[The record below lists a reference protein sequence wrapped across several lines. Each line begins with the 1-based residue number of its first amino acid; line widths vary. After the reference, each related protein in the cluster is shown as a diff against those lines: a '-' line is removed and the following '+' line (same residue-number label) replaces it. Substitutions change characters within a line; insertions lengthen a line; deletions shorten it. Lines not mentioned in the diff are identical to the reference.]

1 MPSNVDGSRAH
12 DESAGVGRFMYR
24 AFELLSNVWQA
35 SRRAQALPPRREL
48 RRAMTTDNPIEPEL
62 IVAAIDAAEADRR
75 RHRRGGSHW
84 IGWLRRL
91 P

>member
-1 MPSNVDGSRAH
+1 MYGKRA
-12 DESAGVGRFMYR
+12 DVYTRS
-24 AFELLSNVWQA
+24 
-35 SRRAQALPPRREL
+35 LPNA

-75 RHRRGGSHW
+75 RHRRCGSHW